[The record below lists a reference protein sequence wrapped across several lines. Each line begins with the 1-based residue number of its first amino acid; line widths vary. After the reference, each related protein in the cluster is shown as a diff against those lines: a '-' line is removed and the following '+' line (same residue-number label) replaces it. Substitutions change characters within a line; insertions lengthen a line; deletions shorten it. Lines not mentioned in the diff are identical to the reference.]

1 MSLSRWRMPL
11 TPKLRLSSLALG
23 IVPAI
28 IVLGWLGI
36 WLPTSLRLLML
47 SLFDQMGELIYYPLA
62 AIALAGGFFF
72 RRTVASRI
80 PLAIFAGRRTRSM
93 DIIELADLLNQD
105 LALVP

>member
-1 MSLSRWRMPL
+1 MSSSRWRMPL
-11 TPKLRLSSLALG
+11 NPKIRLSSLALG

-62 AIALAGGFFF
+62 AIALAGGFFLAGLW
-72 RRTVASRI
+72 RREFHWQYLLEGGLGVWI
-80 PLAIFAGRRTRSM
+80 
-93 DIIELADLLNQD
+93 LLNW
-105 LALVP
+105 PIY